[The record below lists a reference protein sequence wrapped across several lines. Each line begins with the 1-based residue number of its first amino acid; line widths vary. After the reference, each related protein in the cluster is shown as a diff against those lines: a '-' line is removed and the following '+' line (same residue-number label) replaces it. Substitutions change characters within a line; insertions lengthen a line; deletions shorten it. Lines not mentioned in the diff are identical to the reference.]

1 MSVFEKITAQQP
13 KERSAVWMVGEQL
26 KDILRSEPWN
36 QEIVERDLDI
46 PNMSLSECEK
56 KIKQYADKH
65 REGNSSC
72 VTPAAA
78 EEIIRSFYGLRAEA
92 PTAPAAA
99 PRGKL
104 LDLKD
109 FL

>member
-1 MSVFEKITAQQP
+1 
-13 KERSAVWMVGEQL
+13 
-26 KDILRSEPWN
+26 
-36 QEIVERDLDI
+36 
-46 PNMSLSECEK
+46 MSLSECEK

>member
-1 MSVFEKITAQQP
+1 MSVFAKITAQQP
-13 KERSAVWMVGEQL
+13 KERNAVWMVGEQL
-26 KDILRSEPWN
+26 KDILRYEPLN
-36 QEIVERDLDI
+36 QEIVELDLDI
-46 PNMSLSECEK
+46 PNMILSECEK